1 MIFNDF
7 KITREKK
14 QLNLQQAGFT
24 LIEILVAITIL
35 SFMMVSIYTIVDN
48 NIRTKE
54 SVVTEDREFL
64 QMYTAMHRIQE
75 DITQMY
81 NPLYFSSTEIR
92 TQNGRNGNGQGS
104 FGGGFSRGSSGNLAF
119 NNRFTPSRLFPK
131 ENVKN
136 QPIPIVEM
144 EDKTTLLFMTT
155 SNKRF
160 IEGQKQSRFSWV
172 EYSIMADDRD
182 NPPAPNML
190 VRRALTENVFER
202 NFDIKA
208 LKPQVLL
215 RGVKEIVWEF
225 WSRNDLKWV
234 DNVRLLPPQER
245 ETIRAVR
252 LTLTFVDSAGIE
264 RTTLRVFR
272 PLWPY
277 FDAVK
282 DETERQTARN
292 AGGSGR
298 PGQPGQLGQPG
309 QPGVPGGQSP

>member
-1 MIFNDF
+1 LISTKADI
-7 KITREKK
+7 KSSS
-14 QLNLQQAGFT
+14 QAGFT

-64 QMYTAMHRIQE
+64 QMYTAMHRIKE
-75 DITQMY
+75 DISQMY
-81 NPLYFSSTEIR
+81 NPLYYSSTEIQS
-92 TQNGRNGNGQGS
+92 QNNRNNNQGS
-104 FGGGFSRGSSGNLAF
+104 FGGGGFGGSGSDSLAF
-119 NNRFTPSRLFPK
+119 NNRFVPSRLFPK
-131 ENVKN
+131 ANVKN
-136 QPIPIVEM
+136 QPIPLVDQL
-144 EDKTTLLFMTT
+144 DKSTLMFMTA

-172 EYSIMADDRD
+172 EYSLVSDDRE
-182 NPPAPNML
+182 NAPADNML
-190 VRRALTENVFER
+190 VRRVLSENVFER
-202 NFDIKA
+202 DFDIKA

-215 RGVKEIVWEF
+215 RGVKDILWEF

-234 DNVRLLPPQER
+234 DNIRLLPPEER

-252 LTLTFVDSAGIE
+252 LTLTFVDTAGVE

-282 DETERQTARN
+282 DETERQAARN
-292 AGGSGR
+292 NRGGQQRGNNQGGNNQGGNQQGNLGGGGS
-298 PGQPGQLGQPG
+298 P
-309 QPGVPGGQSP
+309 